1 MVLVVVLF
9 PVGDDGAGFVNMVEG
24 VHVQALVTHATVE
37 GFNVPVTPWL
47 TWWNVM
53 DSEFFLRELTF
64 CKAEWLVAPVHL
76 QYSGARIVLRLQQEP
91 NP

>member
-9 PVGDDGAGFVNMVEG
+9 PVGDDGAGFVNVVEG

-37 GFNVPVTPWL
+37 GFNVPVAPGL

-53 DSEFFLRELTF
+53 DSEYVF
-64 CKAEWLVAPVHL
+64 CKF
-76 QYSGARIVLRLQQEP
+76 S
-91 NP
+91 